1 MASTPTIPSTMGGGA
16 AEKAPRAEHTR
27 LRTPIGEGYN
37 QLVSDL
43 REIQQLLTCVAASAA
58 AAAGTAGNAHQS
70 KQATEPT
77 DQFGKALEVI
87 SQRAAS
93 LTSGTYFTSSPT
105 SCLFPSLPSVVQKTI
120 NLAERRLSGQ
130 DGYEKDSADPSDIS
144 KLQQMIANAK
154 TFSIELAGRLDQEHD
169 FTGMGAKSPKFKM
182 SLTSRRAVN
191 SDSLTRDPPQNNIT
205 SRLSFMS
212 SASDNVMDFSKR
224 IYQHGNILDRLTPAA
239 MSQGPA
245 TKRDEPNENRLAADY
260 NADNNAPSMSFASTS
275 LFQGMAKPFHDDG
288 RPFIGPRLS
297 KALRGKRTERENT
310 SGNDAGTK
318 RRKVDS
324 DDGTKSAKTQH
335 PLESRSLP
343 TMAPR
348 TKVAQLVND
357 WNENRVVNPLLRLP
371 QYPDGAPSHEVP
383 QGGELWKIAD
393 LMCHAPDTYPV
404 SYLARLLGF
413 DVPESSV
420 RQQFGSSLDASTLPL
435 KVRGGL
441 KSPNT
446 SHSYY
451 DQVICRDIQQEIF
464 CESTHGGHDQLL
476 SHVDPLYSSILST
489 NIGQDDVFKDATG
502 KAYVDELSQLCL
514 DLAKERNLLGNLSFR
529 YATES
534 DWPVLHSISNGIS
547 TNGDGLASSP
557 KSPSTFCI
565 LADGKD
571 HDGTSVPVA
580 FIQYRFR
587 WFRVEDK
594 KVGQQSTDRISEL
607 ILFVD
612 NLTMARAAGG
622 QQPTFNGAQSG
633 KNVSSGNGH
642 LNKREEVAKT
652 LLTSLAL
659 IHAARAGI
667 WYGIIDA
674 TLSLVPFFTKY
685 FRASHRVMGE
695 VVPLALRDRIP
706 LALDLKKCHYRYAIL
721 LLEEC
726 LNDECDASTSNTAPT
741 KIEKAKQERLLVYM
755 DTDSSVSTPRNVS
768 SRSCV
773 RLLRSRE
780 TEKSR
785 YVVHATPTEY
795 DEQNAVDV
803 IEEEIAAPVTNDW
816 NIARTFPN
824 NVDSTCVTYD
834 SVAAEIECKRVELS
848 RLESSVEHKA
858 RELLSSALD
867 EHSSFTDKC
876 AEITRDEE
884 AISQYEAMQTRVKE
898 AELAWQAQLDQDMD
912 AVCDVCNDGEVTL
925 NNQIIFCDA
934 CNVAVHQKCYGID
947 HIPSGNFFCRTC
959 IHFDVDKEYLAARKR
974 GGPPVKLTRHP
985 IICELCPRRQG
996 AFVQVDSLE
1005 PTKKAKWVH
1014 VGCAKW
1020 QGMNYVS
1027 AEQKD
1032 KIEDLT
1038 ELKAWFKA
1046 EGHVCYLCKS
1056 GIGALHQCREK
1067 GCGKWMHLTCA
1078 RSFGKCSVQHGE
1090 NCVGFFDPQ
1099 QIDHPPWT
1107 LACPDHSSID
1117 PENLK
1122 KNRLTEEQLVT
1133 LAETYPP
1140 EPEPP
1145 KPFTKMN
1152 GTERK
1157 IYWADCGNLTEFL
1170 SKVTLSL
1177 EGDRCVLCQELAD
1190 PNTDVRCPKCGVLS
1204 HADCV
1209 DPARGKSALCLS
1221 CRYKEENEG
1230 KADYEE
1236 PTCHMCSH
1244 SAESGGSLLRS
1255 YARPVSMRTWKENR
1269 GRFQRSIFGKNKFM
1283 HALCG
1288 M

>member
-1 MASTPTIPSTMGGGA
+1 MGGGA

-674 TLSLVPFFTKY
+674 TLSLVPFFT
-685 FRASHRVMGE
+685 
-695 VVPLALRDRIP
+695 
-706 LALDLKKCHYRYAIL
+706 
-721 LLEEC
+721 
-726 LNDECDASTSNTAPT
+726 
-741 KIEKAKQERLLVYM
+741 
-755 DTDSSVSTPRNVS
+755 
-768 SRSCV
+768 
-773 RLLRSRE
+773 
-780 TEKSR
+780 
-785 YVVHATPTEY
+785 
-795 DEQNAVDV
+795 
-803 IEEEIAAPVTNDW
+803 
-816 NIARTFPN
+816 
-824 NVDSTCVTYD
+824 
-834 SVAAEIECKRVELS
+834 
-848 RLESSVEHKA
+848 
-858 RELLSSALD
+858 
-867 EHSSFTDKC
+867 
-876 AEITRDEE
+876 
-884 AISQYEAMQTRVKE
+884 
-898 AELAWQAQLDQDMD
+898 
-912 AVCDVCNDGEVTL
+912 
-925 NNQIIFCDA
+925 
-934 CNVAVHQKCYGID
+934 
-947 HIPSGNFFCRTC
+947 
-959 IHFDVDKEYLAARKR
+959 
-974 GGPPVKLTRHP
+974 
-985 IICELCPRRQG
+985 
-996 AFVQVDSLE
+996 
-1005 PTKKAKWVH
+1005 
-1014 VGCAKW
+1014 
-1020 QGMNYVS
+1020 
-1027 AEQKD
+1027 
-1032 KIEDLT
+1032 
-1038 ELKAWFKA
+1038 
-1046 EGHVCYLCKS
+1046 
-1056 GIGALHQCREK
+1056 
-1067 GCGKWMHLTCA
+1067 
-1078 RSFGKCSVQHGE
+1078 
-1090 NCVGFFDPQ
+1090 
-1099 QIDHPPWT
+1099 
-1107 LACPDHSSID
+1107 
-1117 PENLK
+1117 
-1122 KNRLTEEQLVT
+1122 
-1133 LAETYPP
+1133 
-1140 EPEPP
+1140 
-1145 KPFTKMN
+1145 
-1152 GTERK
+1152 
-1157 IYWADCGNLTEFL
+1157 
-1170 SKVTLSL
+1170 
-1177 EGDRCVLCQELAD
+1177 
-1190 PNTDVRCPKCGVLS
+1190 
-1204 HADCV
+1204 
-1209 DPARGKSALCLS
+1209 
-1221 CRYKEENEG
+1221 
-1230 KADYEE
+1230 
-1236 PTCHMCSH
+1236 
-1244 SAESGGSLLRS
+1244 
-1255 YARPVSMRTWKENR
+1255 
-1269 GRFQRSIFGKNKFM
+1269 
-1283 HALCG
+1283 
-1288 M
+1288 